1 MSERVGGVTAS
12 ARAEHAR
19 GVCLELGCNPG
30 SRDRRNSRLK
40 LGLCLGALA
49 AAGAGAMIAPTANA
63 ADFPAKQLRMIV
75 PYPAGG
81 GADTIAR
88 LLVSRLSGGL
98 SERFIVENRPGAA
111 GIIGSELVAKA
122 TPDGSVWMLV
132 VASHAIN
139 AASGRKLP
147 YDTERDFAPV
157 TLVGWGANVVAVH
170 PSLPVRS
177 VRELVALART
187 RPNAVQYASFG
198 AGSVS
203 HLSGELFNL
212 EAKVALTHV
221 PYRGAAPAMIDLVG
235 GHVPL
240 AFGSLAS
247 TMTYVREGKLRALA
261 VTSRER
267 SPLAPELPTLAESGL
282 SGFDTREWW
291 GVFGPAGLAA
301 ELAQR
306 MHRELTQAI
315 AVPEVRTRLNSL
327 GAETISGDPAR
338 LGSFLGREIAR
349 WREIIRKGGIA
360 VE

>member
-1 MSERVGGVTAS
+1 MV
-12 ARAEHAR
+12 
-19 GVCLELGCNPG
+19 
-30 SRDRRNSRLK
+30 
-40 LGLCLGALA
+40 
-49 AAGAGAMIAPTANA
+49 
-63 ADFPAKQLRMIV
+63 V

-81 GADTIAR
+81 GADTITR
-88 LLVSRLSGGL
+88 LLVARLPAGV

-111 GIIGSELVAKA
+111 GIIGSELIARA
-122 TPDGSVWMLV
+122 PADGSAWLRV

-139 AASGRKLP
+139 AASARKLP

-177 VRELVALART
+177 VRELIALARA

-203 HLSGELFNL
+203 HLSGELFTL
-212 EAKVALTHV
+212 EAKATLTHV
-221 PYRGAAPAMIDLVG
+221 PYRGAAPAMIDLVA

-247 TMTYVREGKLRALA
+247 TMGYVREGRLRALA

-267 SPLAPELPTLAESGL
+267 SPLAPDLPTLAESGL

-291 GVFGPAGLAA
+291 GVFAPAGLAP
-301 ELAQR
+301 ELVQR
-306 MHRELTQAI
+306 MHRDLAQAI
-315 AVPEVRTRLNSL
+315 LSAEAKARLAAL
-327 GAETISGDPAR
+327 GAEAIAGDPAR
-338 LGSFLGREIAR
+338 LGGFLAREISR
-349 WREIIRKGGIA
+349 WREIIRKGGIS